1 VQEEPENMGPW
12 RFVDKQLRHLN
23 LKYVGRDEA
32 ASPATG
38 FAKRHA
44 AEIEEMMISIFSK
57 VLVK

>member
-1 VQEEPENMGPW
+1 MGPW
-12 RFVDKQLRHLN
+12 RFVDKNLRSLN

-44 AEIEEMMISIFSK
+44 AESEEIMVSIFSK
-57 VLVK
+57 ILVK

>member
-1 VQEEPENMGPW
+1 
-12 RFVDKQLRHLN
+12 LN

-44 AEIEEMMISIFSK
+44 AEIEEMMITIFSK
-57 VLVK
+57 VLIK